1 MMTYRP
7 VLSLVAIVLC
17 LGCSS
22 LEAQPTHQKA
32 TPSNDP
38 LKLNP
43 VDFGAKG
50 DGVTDDSEAFN
61 RMGQVMAQSAGP
73 IHVHIPT
80 GVFMVNPLK
89 MPMVELAPGILRRK
103 CLIMLRNDYSK
114 VTCDGMIKVIKGPEY
129 TQGMKNGQE
138 WYWAAVLI
146 YRANYCTVDGL
157 NFSGNGTGTYT
168 GWIAKQ
174 PNLRWEGVS
183 ALGAPGDTQL
193 YVGNRVINCTVTEGG
208 GQAIG
213 MQYQKQ
219 AIIAH
224 NVLQDS
230 SGVGFSRSEDCQI
243 VNNTAIR
250 SHDAPYLA
258 NGRCNNILI
267 ANNISRGTTNGS
279 GIDVVGCTNVIV
291 RGNII
296 ENSAAWGL
304 LIGFSVQQKNGC
316 DRVLVQGNLFVNN
329 CRSIDTPMN
338 GEICIG
344 RPWSPSPDPIS
355 HVSVMGNQFSLN
367 GTHGK
372 DKGNMIS
379 IAHNANHVLVQN
391 NMANGKLGITD
402 AIVTVWQ
409 PTSHLTIKGNTW
421 HGDGEARVMLKAPVK
436 QPLVIKDN
444 DNIAQTPWQAHTTAT
459 TDTNK

>member
-1 MMTYRP
+1 MSIKHHAA
-7 VLSLVAIVLC
+7 LSLAVMLILC
-17 LGCSS
+17 QYSNS
-22 LEAQPTHQKA
+22 IHAQPSM
-32 TPSNDP
+32 PSGTLP
-38 LKLNP
+38 MILNP
-43 VDFGAKG
+43 MDYGATG
-50 DGVTDDSEAFN
+50 DGVTDDSEAFV
-61 RMGQVMAQSAGP
+61 RMGEVMARSTGP
-73 IHVHIPT
+73 IHVHIPA

-114 VTCDGMIKVIKGPEY
+114 VTCDGMIKVIKGPDY

-146 YRANYCTVDGL
+146 YRANFCTVDGL

-168 GWIAKQ
+168 GWIDKQ

-183 ALGAPGDTQL
+183 ALGASGDTNL
-193 YVGNRVINCTVTEGG
+193 YVGNRVINCTITQGG

-243 VNNTAIR
+243 VNNTSIR

-296 ENSAAWGL
+296 EDSAAWGL
-304 LIGFSVQQKNGC
+304 LVGYSSQQKNGC
-316 DRVLVQGNLFVNN
+316 NRVLVEGNLFVNN
-329 CRSIDTPMN
+329 CRSVDTPMN
-338 GEICIG
+338 AEICVG

-355 HVSVMGNQFSLN
+355 NVTIIGNQFSLD
-367 GTHGK
+367 GTHGA

-379 IAHNANHVLVQN
+379 IGYNANHVLVRN
-391 NMANGKLGITD
+391 NYANGKLSVTG

-409 PTSHLTIKGNTW
+409 PTADLTIKDNIWNGT
-421 HGDGEARVMLKAPVK
+421 GAARVVLKAAVK
-436 QPLVIKDN
+436 DAFVIADN
-444 DNIAQTPWQAHTTAT
+444 DNIAQTP
-459 TDTNK
+459 